1 MDIWDFLLRLLP
13 VVISAYA
20 LIKSTTKQD
29 ATSMTTVIVKLEN
42 IDKGVNE
49 IKNENKDLRADL
61 RALETR
67 VTVLETIRK
76 EEEHGK

>member
-1 MDIWDFLLRLLP
+1 MDIWDFLIRLLP
-13 VVISAYA
+13 VAISAYA
-20 LIKSTTKQD
+20 LIKANTKQD

-42 IDKGVNE
+42 IDKGVTE
-49 IKNENKDLRADL
+49 INNENKDLRADL

-67 VTVLETIRK
+67 ITVLETIRK